1 MKTAAYTSSQ
11 NPPLQRATAKRIQ
24 LDPLV
29 MMFSG
34 GLLLI
39 GLIMVGSSSV
49 ALSTTEGGMFTFLA
63 KQIGLGLVGI
73 VLAMMLANTPT
84 ERLEKVALPLLGV
97 AIFLLII
104 VLIPGIG
111 AMVNHSRRWLNL
123 FGLRVQPS
131 EAARVMTFIYLC
143 SYLVRREEEVRT
155 TLFGIGKPLLVV
167 FLVAGLLL
175 GEPDLGAGIVIVLTS
190 LFLIGLAGGRAIY
203 LWSMAGVVGSL
214 VGLIVII
221 TPWRMARLMTFI
233 DPFKDSEG
241 TGYQLSQALMA
252 IGRGEWL
259 GTGFGNSIQK
269 LLWLPEANTD
279 FVFSVYAEEMGFFAV
294 AGLIILYLALILRS
308 LAIARNAAD
317 AGLKFQSFLAASFG
331 VWLGLQSF
339 INIAVNLGALPTK
352 GLTLPLLSYGGSS
365 LLVTLTWIGI
375 LLRVHHETQSS
386 RMVSVRSQTP

>member
-1 MKTAAYTSSQ
+1 MKAAAYTPSQ
-11 NPPLQRATAKRIQ
+11 NTPLTRTAAKRIQ

-29 MMFSG
+29 LMFAG

-63 KQIGLGLVGI
+63 KQIGLGLLGI
-73 VLAMMLANTPT
+73 VFAMMLANTPT

-111 AMVNHSRRWLNL
+111 AKVNSSRRWLNL

-143 SYLVRREEEVRT
+143 SYLVRREDEVRT
-155 TLFGIGKPLLVV
+155 TLAGIGKPLIVV
-167 FLVAGLLL
+167 AIVAGLLL

-203 LWSMAGVVGSL
+203 LWSMAGVVSSL

-221 TPWRMARLMTFI
+221 TPWRMARIMTFI
-233 DPFKDSEG
+233 NPFKDSEG

-252 IGRGEWL
+252 IGRGEWF

-317 AGLKFQSFLAASFG
+317 AGLKFQAFLAASFG

-365 LLVTLTWIGI
+365 LLVTLAWIGI

>member
-1 MKTAAYTSSQ
+1 
-11 NPPLQRATAKRIQ
+11 
-24 LDPLV
+24 
-29 MMFSG
+29 
-34 GLLLI
+34 
-39 GLIMVGSSSV
+39 
-49 ALSTTEGGMFTFLA
+49 
-63 KQIGLGLVGI
+63 
-73 VLAMMLANTPT
+73 
-84 ERLEKVALPLLGV
+84 
-97 AIFLLII
+97 
-104 VLIPGIG
+104 
-111 AMVNHSRRWLNL
+111 
-123 FGLRVQPS
+123 
-131 EAARVMTFIYLC
+131 
-143 SYLVRREEEVRT
+143 
-155 TLFGIGKPLLVV
+155 
-167 FLVAGLLL
+167 
-175 GEPDLGAGIVIVLTS
+175 
-190 LFLIGLAGGRAIY
+190 
-203 LWSMAGVVGSL
+203 
-214 VGLIVII
+214 
-221 TPWRMARLMTFI
+221 MTFI